1 MSLIDSFLRSMY
13 MRKGSDLHVIA
24 GDPPRMRVHG
34 DLITL
39 DNNKLDP
46 EELKAELFGIMSE
59 ASLNQFNV
67 HDSADF
73 AHSIPDVARFRVNV
87 FRHLNGV
94 GAVFRGIPSKAL
106 TLDELKMP
114 KSLHELATAN
124 RGLILVT
131 GKTGSGKSTTLAGVI
146 DAINARVK
154 GHILTIEDPIEFVH
168 QRKLCLMS
176 QREIGIHSSSFAD
189 ALHSALREDPDA
201 ILVGELRDLET
212 MSIAMTAAEMGVL
225 VMGTLHTNGA
235 AATIDRVVNIFPS
248 DKQDHVRNMLS
259 TSLRGVVSQ
268 QLLKRKDGTGR
279 VAALEILINT
289 PGRGKSNPS
298 GQARADRDRDA
309 VERARGHVHD
319 GLVAQEAARRG
330 CDLGRGGLPQ
340 RVRQS
345 QVRARQRHLKA
356 ASRWHNGHGS
366 ASCYSRPS
374 YFGCGACSS

>member
-1 MSLIDSFLRSMY
+1 MSLIEDFLRSMQ
-13 MRKGSDLHVIA
+13 MRKGSDLHVVS

-39 DNNKLDP
+39 DNQKLDV
-46 EELKAELFGIMSE
+46 EELRAELLGIMSE
-59 ASLNQFNV
+59 QSRRQLEKT
-67 HDSADF
+67 DSADF
-73 AHSIPDVARFRVNV
+73 AHSIPEVARFRVNV
-87 FRHLNGV
+87 FRHLNGI

-106 TLDELKMP
+106 TLEELKMP
-114 KSLHELATAN
+114 KVLHELSTAT

-146 DAINARVK
+146 DAINSSLK
-154 GHILTIEDPIEFVH
+154 GHILTIEDPVEFVH

-176 QREIGIHSSSFAD
+176 QREVGVHSPSFSD

-212 MSIAMTAAEMGVL
+212 MSTALTAAEMGVL

-235 AATIDRVVNIFPS
+235 AATIDRVVNMFPS

-268 QLLKRKDGTGR
+268 QLVKKKDGSGR

-289 PGRGKSNPS
+289 
-298 GQARADRDRDA
+298 
-309 VERARGHVHD
+309 
-319 GLVAQEAARRG
+319 
-330 CDLGRGGLPQ
+330 
-340 RVRQS
+340 
-345 QVRARQRHLKA
+345 
-356 ASRWHNGHGS
+356 S
-366 ASCYSRPS
+366 ASANLIRQ
-374 YFGCGACSS
+374 GKLEQLENVMQSSGREGMCTMDGSLRRLYEEGTISGEEAYLNAFDKSKFEQLKDIA

>member
-1 MSLIDSFLRSMY
+1 MSLINDFLKSMQ

-39 DNNKLDP
+39 DNQRLDP
-46 EELKAELFGIMSE
+46 EELKAEIFSLMSE
-59 ASLNQFNV
+59 QSIQQFNQ

-87 FRHLNGV
+87 FRHLHGV

-114 KSLHELATAN
+114 KALHELATAT

-131 GKTGSGKSTTLAGVI
+131 GKTGSGKSTTLAAVI
-146 DAINARVK
+146 DAINSRLK

-168 QRKLCLMS
+168 QRKQCLIS
-176 QREIGIHSSSFAD
+176 QREIGMHAPSFAA
-189 ALHSALREDPDA
+189 ALHSALREDPNA
-201 ILVGELRDLET
+201 ILVGEMRDLET

-235 AATIDRVVNIFPS
+235 AATIDRVVNIFPA

-259 TSLRGVVSQ
+259 TSLRGIVSQ
-268 QLLKRKDGTGR
+268 QLLKKKDGTGR
-279 VAALEILINT
+279 LVALEILINT
-289 PGRGKSNPS
+289 SASANLIRQGKLEQLETVMQS
-298 GQARADRDRDA
+298 GAANGMCTMDGSLKKLY
-309 VERARGHVHD
+309 ED
-319 GLVAQEAARRG
+319 GLISGEEAYMQAM
-330 CDLGRGGLPQ
+330 DKSKFEQ
-340 RVRQS
+340 FKD
-345 QVRARQRHLKA
+345 A
-356 ASRWHNGHGS
+356 
-366 ASCYSRPS
+366 
-374 YFGCGACSS
+374 